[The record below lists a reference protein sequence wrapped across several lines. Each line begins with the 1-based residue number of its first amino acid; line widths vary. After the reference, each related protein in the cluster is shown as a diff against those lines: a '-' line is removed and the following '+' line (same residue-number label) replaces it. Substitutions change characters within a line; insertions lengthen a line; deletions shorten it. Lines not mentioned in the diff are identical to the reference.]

1 MCVGFGLSVHKNK
14 NVELKFFYYIYEYFA
29 VHGETQHNGLEWSI
43 EYISLTMLCYAM
55 NLYLYLY
62 LY

>member
-14 NVELKFFYYIYEYFA
+14 NVEIEILLLYEYFA

-55 NLYLYLY
+55 L
-62 LY
+62 

>member
-1 MCVGFGLSVHKNK
+1 LCVGFGLSVHKNK
-14 NVELKFFYYIYEYFA
+14 NVEIEILLLYEYFA